1 MIPAGNTVTWTY
13 VVTNTGQTDLTGITV
28 TDSDIGPISCPVDT
42 LAPGAS
48 TTCTATGVATAG
60 QYANEGTATGTDP
73 LGATHDDTDPS
84 HYYGTV
90 TGGIDIEKATNG
102 VDADTPTGPMIPAG
116 NTVTWTYVVTNT
128 TNVDLTGIT
137 VTDSDIGPISCPV
150 DTLAPGA
157 STTCTATRRR
167 NRRSIRQRRHRHRH
181 RPARSDTRRHRPV
194 ALLRDR
200 DRRYRYREGDERRRC
215 GYTNRANDPGRQHRD
230 LDLRCHQHD
239 ECGSHRHHGHR

>member
-1 MIPAGNTVTWTY
+1 MWISPASRSPIVISVRSVAPSTHWLQVLQRHAPLTVSQPPVNTPTK
-13 VVTNTGQTDLTGITV
+13 
-28 TDSDIGPISCPVDT
+28 
-42 LAPGAS
+42 AP
-48 TTCTATGVATAG
+48 
-60 QYANEGTATGTDP
+60 TGTDP
-73 LGATHDDTDPS
+73 LGATHDYTDPS

-157 STTCTATRRR
+157 STTCTATGVATAGQYA
-167 NRRSIRQRRHRHRH
+167 NEGTATGTDPLGATHDDTDPSHYYGTVTGGIEIEKATNGVDADTPTGPTAT
-181 RPARSDTRRHRPV
+181 RPATP
-194 ALLRDR
+194 
-200 DRRYRYREGDERRRC
+200 
-215 GYTNRANDPGRQHRD
+215 
-230 LDLRCHQHD
+230 
-239 ECGSHRHHGHR
+239 